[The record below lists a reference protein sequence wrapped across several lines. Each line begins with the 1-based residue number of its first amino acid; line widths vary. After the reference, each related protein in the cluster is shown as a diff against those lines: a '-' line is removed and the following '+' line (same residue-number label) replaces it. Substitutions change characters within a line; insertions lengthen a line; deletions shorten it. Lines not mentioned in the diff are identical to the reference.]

1 MPHERNRQGGRRV
14 SAARIAVL
22 LTCVL
27 LGSVVAG
34 RAQADTRYLVIPFEN
49 VNREARLY
57 WLSEGAAVLL
67 ADDLLALGVS
77 AITRE
82 DRLRAF
88 ESLNV
93 PPIASLSHATVIRL
107 GQLVGASHV
116 VVGAFENR
124 SGALHV
130 RARAI
135 RLDTGRMQAEIVE
148 QGRLADMLAIY
159 ARVARQLVSE
169 GAASLERI
177 EEGQPPLAAFEQYIK
192 GVLAEAPATKLG
204 YLEEALE
211 IHPTFQRARLA
222 EWEVYTEQG
231 EHARA
236 LEVARAVPP
245 EHLQSRRARF
255 LAATSLIN
263 LQQYDQAFAALSDL
277 NRPKPDPAVSNNL
290 GIVQLRR
297 KAATATSARAV
308 SYFAEATKLDP
319 EDPDLFFNLGY
330 AYFAD
335 GDPKSASHW
344 LREAVRRNP
353 ADDEA
358 HYALGV
364 ALHASGSQAEAARE
378 TELARQLSSQ
388 WAEREQKGPASGMPP
403 ELERMKTEIV
413 EPGALRV
420 ESVIVASEQRE
431 QERLSTFHLDR
442 GRRMFDEERDGE
454 AIAELRRAIYL
465 TPYRAEA
472 HLLLARA
479 YERSG
484 RSREAV
490 DALKIA
496 VWIDP
501 ANQQARELLEK
512 LAPAKP

>member
-1 MPHERNRQGGRRV
+1 MRKGV
-14 SAARIAVL
+14 SVAARCAALGVVVL
-22 LTCVL
+22 TLAWPGAARL
-27 LGSVVAG
+27 
-34 RAQADTRYLVIPFEN
+34 RAQAGTRYLVIPFEN

-57 WLSEGAAVLL
+57 WLSEGSAVLL

-93 PPIASLSHATVIRL
+93 PPVASLSHATVIRL

-116 VVGAFENR
+116 VVGSFEDR
-124 SGALHV
+124 GGTLHV
-130 RARAI
+130 RARAM
-135 RLDTGRMQAEIVE
+135 RLDTGRMQPEIAV
-148 QGRLADMLAIY
+148 QGPLAQMLATY
-159 ARVARQLVSE
+159 ARVARALVPES
-169 GAASLERI
+169 AAAVEQI

-211 IHPTFQRARLA
+211 IHPRFQRARLA

-236 LEVARAVPP
+236 LEVARAVPAD
-245 EHLQSRRARF
+245 HLQSRRARF
-255 LAATSLIN
+255 LAATSLVN
-263 LQQYDQAFAALSDL
+263 LGQYDQAFAALADL
-277 NRPKPDPAVSNNL
+277 HREKPDPAVSNNL

-297 KAATATSARAV
+297 KAAMPRAV
-308 SYFAEATKLDP
+308 SYFAEAAKLDP

-330 AYFAD
+330 AHFAD
-335 GDPKSASHW
+335 GDAKSASHW
-344 LREAVRRNP
+344 LHEAVRRNP

-364 ALHASGSQAEAARE
+364 ALGAAGSQAEAARE
-378 TELARQLSSQ
+378 KELARQLSSQ
-388 WAEREQKGPASGMPP
+388 WVEREQKQAASGMPP
-403 ELERMKTEIV
+403 ELERLKTEIV
-413 EPGALRV
+413 EPGTLRL
-420 ESVIVASEQRE
+420 ESVIVAAEQRE
-431 QERLSTFHLDR
+431 QERLSTFHLER
-442 GRRMFDEERDGE
+442 GRRMFDEERDAE

-484 RSREAV
+484 RAREAL
-490 DALKIA
+490 DASKIA

-501 ANQQARELLEK
+501 ANREARELLER
-512 LAPAKP
+512 LERVAAPKP